1 MVVGKGLMIN
11 ENARTANGWI
21 DTEET
26 AISRIMA
33 EDGCARLEA
42 IRIMRRAETAGPILI
57 PKMNVSREADA
68 EFMRLLQHEHPE
80 RYARLHRNMRK
91 DSPNAGM
98 TEEQAISNFILG
110 LSTAGFHFA
119 IVAGRGAPVNP
130 EREIADR
137 LLRDGTDE
145 EWVQAIM
152 ALADAPEPRYPSPSA
167 ATQIVSAPAP
177 KLTSK
182 KGGRPKLTR
191 SQKANSQS
199 RRRAKVRVN
208 VMRFRDVLGN
218 QKTPSQSIDYA
229 ADTTAIFASV

>member
-1 MVVGKGLMIN
+1 
-11 ENARTANGWI
+11 
-21 DTEET
+21 
-26 AISRIMA
+26 
-33 EDGCARLEA
+33 
-42 IRIMRRAETAGPILI
+42 
-57 PKMNVSREADA
+57 MNVSREADA

-145 EWVQAIM
+145 EWVHAIM
-152 ALADAPEPRYPSPSA
+152 ALANAPEPIYMHHPVSSIRAPIPLPTRKLRARIKQARASRKASQTRHRA
-167 ATQIVSAPAP
+167 ANGTFQP
-177 KLTSK
+177 LT
-182 KGGRPKLTR
+182 L
-191 SQKANSQS
+191 
-199 RRRAKVRVN
+199 
-208 VMRFRDVLGN
+208 F
-218 QKTPSQSIDYA
+218 
-229 ADTTAIFASV
+229 